1 MQFCSCVSPL
11 NFIVAFPTQTW
22 RLTGQEVSTW
32 GHVPLSR
39 HSGPSLFPR
48 KNLLC
53 YSQIDLLPLI
63 SRVRDFYR
71 NIWITFALLS
81 LWSSSHYNSAISW
94 LINLARL
101 LGQKKSSH
109 WQRGFSYADSLA
121 YMKSL
126 SNRKDKTRIFREQEA
141 ECPPQTNS
149 RHWFLLIWK
158 DEGTLLWSGVHLPP
172 AKTVYSVWFLH
183 CMESGF
189 VSFCKPALSA
199 VSDVIGYCHVGA
211 ALSNPFC

>member
-1 MQFCSCVSPL
+1 MGTSPSPGIQAPPCS
-11 NFIVAFPTQTW
+11 T
-22 RLTGQEVSTW
+22 
-32 GHVPLSR
+32 
-39 HSGPSLFPR
+39 R

-53 YSQIDLLPLI
+53 YSQIDPLLLI

-94 LINLARL
+94 LINLASL
-101 LGQKKSSH
+101 LGKKKKKSSH

-141 ECPPQTNS
+141 ECPPQTDS

-158 DEGTLLWSGVHLPP
+158 DEGTFLWSGIHWPP

-189 VSFCKPALSA
+189 VSFPKPSLSA
-199 VSDVIGYCHVGA
+199 VSDVIGSCHVGA